1 MAEWK
6 KVVVS
11 GSSAELSALTLDTAL
26 VGGSGGTGLLQAAL
40 TAGTAGQVLAL
51 NGAKTAFELADAST
65 GDITGIDAGTG
76 IVVTDGASSTPEVSV
91 TTAISTGAAAGAT
104 ANQDSTA
111 TILGGNL
118 TGQVDGTAVAT
129 IKAGAAAGAT
139 ANQDSTATILSG
151 DLTGDVT
158 GNVNGVAA
166 ATVTA
171 GAAAGATANQDST
184 ATILGGNLTGQV
196 DGTAVATIK
205 AGAAA
210 GATANQ
216 DSNATILGG
225 NLTGQVNGVAVA
237 TVTAGAAAGATA
249 NQDSNATIL
258 AGNLTGTVDGT
269 AVATIKAGAAAGATA
284 NQDSTATILANSS
297 LTGTT
302 SAAALNVTGDTVIA
316 GDLTVQGTA
325 SFEST
330 ENLLVKDRFIG
341 LASGSAGAADGGIV
355 IEQSN
360 VDGGKGAVFAFD
372 GLSTGRWG
380 VDLDFNPTASAY
392 TPAAFMSNVVVGS
405 DDTVPTGTYAKKG
418 NIFIGSSENEIW
430 IYGS

>member
-118 TGQVDGTAVAT
+118 TGT
-129 IKAGAAAGAT
+129 
-139 ANQDSTATILSG
+139 
-151 DLTGDVT
+151 
-158 GNVNGVAA
+158 
-166 ATVTA
+166 
-171 GAAAGATANQDST
+171 
-184 ATILGGNLTGQV
+184 V

-258 AGNLTGTVDGT
+258 GGNLTGTVDGT
-269 AVATIKAGAAAGATA
+269 AVATIKSGAALGATA

>member
-129 IKAGAAAGAT
+129 IKSGAALGAT

-184 ATILGGNLTGQV
+184 ATILGGNLTGQ
-196 DGTAVATIK
+196 
-205 AGAAA
+205 
-210 GATANQ
+210 
-216 DSNATILGG
+216 
-225 NLTGQVNGVAVA
+225 
-237 TVTAGAAAGATA
+237 
-249 NQDSNATIL
+249 
-258 AGNLTGTVDGT
+258 VDGT

-341 LASGSAGAADGGIV
+341 LASGSAGPADGGIV